1 MAQIAPRT
9 GEFEYLKSAQI
20 QIQADAP
27 NDREAWALRLS
38 HPQWGHARL
47 ASLKDTIS
55 IPKVLIEYDNR
66 LDKSEKAAALLGR
79 SSVQLQLDGEK
90 KDVLRDR
97 KRLLRFLDAVMGD
110 DGLIAMD
117 VSANHFWPKAALA
130 DELCHD
136 ADLDIDSLFTVHAVT
151 TGQSKAVNWYHTHGL
166 AEMGFFDFDVLRPS
180 PDLLTS
186 RCHDFARAIAF
197 AIVEGKA
204 QPTTPIVHLLSS
216 GPIRF
221 VDVAEFNRRAAKSDR
236 ALRDA
241 DDFHNRNRTVLCE
254 PDKGG
259 WRNKIFGA
267 HHLPIECCP
276 RRRENSWCFSPVLP
290 LG

>member
-1 MAQIAPRT
+1 MGGAISSWNQRSSTCTGGVFFRGAIAPRA

-20 QIQADAP
+20 QFRPTRQTIAKPGRPFISRAVGP
-27 NDREAWALRLS
+27 REAGFAER
-38 HPQWGHARL
+38 HDF
-47 ASLKDTIS
+47 DTQGADR
-55 IPKVLIEYDNR
+55 YDNR

-117 VSANHFWPKAALA
+117 VSANHFWSKAALA

-151 TGQSKAVNWYHTHGL
+151 AGQSKVVNWYHTHGL

-197 AIVEGKA
+197 AIVEGKV
-204 QPTTPIVHLLSS
+204 QPTTPMVHLLSS

-221 VDVAEFNRRAAKSDR
+221 VDVAEFNRRAAKSDQ
-236 ALRDA
+236 
-241 DDFHNRNRTVLCE
+241 RT
-254 PDKGG
+254 
-259 WRNKIFGA
+259 
-267 HHLPIECCP
+267 P
-276 RRRENSWCFSPVLP
+276 RCRRFP
-290 LG
+290 